1 MACGGTGRTS
11 YDMVKK
17 ACHKLQLDPR
27 DFPPGPLY
35 KAKPHQGPVWVYYFA
50 WLYSNKGVIL
60 GRLIG
65 QSLQKEE
72 VPPAFVRVI
81 QAAGRLATV
90 PERA

>member
-1 MACGGTGRTS
+1 ML
-11 YDMVKK
+11 KK
-17 ACHKLQLDPR
+17 ACHKLQLDPQ

-35 KAKPHQGPVWVYYFA
+35 KAKPHKGSVWVYYFA

-65 QSLQKEE
+65 QALQPGE

-81 QAAGRLATV
+81 QAAGKLATI
-90 PERA
+90 RQG